1 MILIVPELTIH
12 AHEGIKRVQLRLVV
26 RPVLLLAAER
36 IRGEVDTVALRARDL
51 RAKVVDGE
59 VVAPDLDGRKALARC
74 VMDDSTRLRT
84 SQ

>member
-1 MILIVPELTIH
+1 MIRVPELTIH
-12 AHEGIKRVQLRLVV
+12 AHEGIKCVQLRLVV

-59 VVAPDLDGRKALARC
+59 VVAPDLDGWKALALVR
-74 VMDDSTRLRT
+74 DG
-84 SQ
+84 